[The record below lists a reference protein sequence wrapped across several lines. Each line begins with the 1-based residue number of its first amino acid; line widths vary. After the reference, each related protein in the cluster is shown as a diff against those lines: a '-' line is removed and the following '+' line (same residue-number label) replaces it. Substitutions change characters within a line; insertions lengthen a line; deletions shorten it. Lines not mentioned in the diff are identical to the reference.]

1 MNNNEDPI
9 IIKYK
14 LLEKKKDVL
23 IKFETDLSNEIHLKS
38 LNELDENISSEKLKN
53 ILQEFINSNEIKN
66 KPFKEEEEY
75 IHNKNH

>member
-1 MNNNEDPI
+1 MNNKEDPI

-14 LLEKKKDVL
+14 LLKKKKDVL